1 MSERSLIMKKTVL
14 HDRHVALDAKMV
26 DFAGWHMPLQYTSIK
41 EEHDAVRERAGIFDV
56 SHMGEI
62 KITGLNA
69 EAFVDYLFTNDV
81 KSMNPKQVLYGMM
94 CYSHGGVVDDLLV
107 YKYSSTDYLLVVN
120 ASNIEKDLAWI
131 IDNNTFGAE
140 VKNISDEVSEVAVQ
154 GPLAE
159 SILQKTTDYDL
170 KNISFFTFDDI
181 MIYNQNVVVSRTGYT
196 GEDGFEI
203 YGSHEAIDIIF
214 TRLLKDHDELSPC
227 GLGCRDTL
235 RFEVAL
241 PLYGNELSKDI
252 TPLEAGLGFAVKL
265 DAGDFIGKDVLVAQK
280 ANRPKRRLVGLEVLD
295 KGIAR
300 HGYDVYKD
308 ASRVGVVTTGYI
320 SPSTG
325 ESVAL
330 ALIDVP
336 YHKKETE
343 LTVKVRKR
351 DMRVKVRNKKFY
363 NKNYNK

>member
-1 MSERSLIMKKTVL
+1 MSERSFVMKKTVL
-14 HDRHVALDAKMV
+14 HERHVALDAKMV

-62 KITGLNA
+62 TITGDHA

-81 KSMNPKQVLYGMM
+81 RRMTNKQVLYGMM
-94 CYSHGGVVDDLLV
+94 CYKHGGVVDDLLV
-107 YKYSSTDYLLVVN
+107 YKYSSTHYLLVVN

-131 IDNNTFGAE
+131 NDNNTFDVE
-140 VKNISDEVSEVAVQ
+140 VNNISGEVSEVAVQ

-159 SILQKTTDYDL
+159 TILQKTTDYDL

-181 MIYNQNVVVSRTGYT
+181 IIYNQNVVVSRTGYT

-214 TRLLKDHDELSPC
+214 TSLLKDHDELSPC

-265 DAGDFIGKDVLVAQK
+265 DAGDFIGKDVLAEQK
-280 ANRPKRRLVGLEVLD
+280 ATRPKRRLVGLEVLD

-308 ASRVGVVTTGYI
+308 NTHVGEITTGYK

-351 DMRVKVRNKKFY
+351 TIKVKVRNKKFY